1 MKDVVVESKLVWML
15 FGGLSG
21 GGLPVFCLLDFSAGC
36 SPWLACIWEVLGIPV
51 LVVSVSSAAA
61 FNSDLGGKWFLK
73 SQFKKMAPCL
83 VQCVCTEVKRF
94 FFSKE
99 K

>member
-1 MKDVVVESKLVWML
+1 M
-15 FGGLSG
+15 G

-61 FNSDLGGKWFLK
+61 FNSDLGGEMV
-73 SQFKKMAPCL
+73 FKKS
-83 VQCVCTEVKRF
+83 V
-94 FFSKE
+94 
-99 K
+99 